1 MLAASV
7 FSPVVFVG
15 ADFSTLVLSY
25 LLLTVVTF
33 YTKETDEGGGLLHQ
47 VIKFEFNFAL
57 L

>member
-7 FSPVVFVG
+7 FSPVVLVG
-15 ADFSTLVLSY
+15 ADFSTFVLSY